1 MIVTWD
7 LMLHIL
13 MASFLCGRSFQKRT
27 YWFSAFFAFFV
38 LYGVIAAIGNGAAA

>member
-13 MASFLCGRSFQKRT
+13 IASFLCDHSFRNLT
-27 YWFSAFFAFFV
+27 YWFSAFFAFFA
-38 LYGVIAAIGNGAAA
+38 LAGVIAAIGNGAAA

>member
-13 MASFLCGRSFQKRT
+13 IASFLCGDSFRDRT
-27 YWFSAFFAFFV
+27 YWFLAFFAFFA
-38 LYGVIAAIGNGAAA
+38 LAGVIAAIGNGGVA